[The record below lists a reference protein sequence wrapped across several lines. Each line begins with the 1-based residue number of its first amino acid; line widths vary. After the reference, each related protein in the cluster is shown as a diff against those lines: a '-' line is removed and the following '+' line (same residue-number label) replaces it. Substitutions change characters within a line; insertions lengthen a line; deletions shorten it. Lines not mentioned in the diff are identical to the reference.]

1 MMRERTVNVARR
13 CLMLRCAG
21 GVLKTTRPARLV
33 IPCQSLGNCFT
44 AYCRLPREIFAA
56 PVQLESL
63 RGLASDCR
71 CQGREDICKRMPKG
85 ERQRAPSLLL
95 LNGDQFRSCGVTIN
109 VRFSNRPVWVKRFQT
124 IHCCSVDV
132 ARGLVLLSGIGSW
145 ALPSWGSRTGW
156 TNLLGGLAVG
166 LTVGPADIA
175 ISPHPS
181 SREGHHATAWW
192 SSRFSY
198 RVWLYTALTLQRC
211 FCSSGTRCHQPRCGA

>member
-1 MMRERTVNVARR
+1 MFVGLPRLNAMMLLQPCQA
-13 CLMLRCAG
+13 
-21 GVLKTTRPARLV
+21 RPAT
-33 IPCQSLGNCFT
+33 S
-44 AYCRLPREIFAA
+44 AE
-56 PVQLESL
+56 
-63 RGLASDCR
+63 
-71 CQGREDICKRMPKG
+71 KR
-85 ERQRAPSLLL
+85 
-95 LNGDQFRSCGVTIN
+95 N

-198 RVWLYTALTLQRC
+198 RVWLYTALTLQRR